1 MSLHILLA
9 VAVPG
14 LACCEK
20 AHWSTWSPLLQSSA
34 LGSSPATAGGE
45 WQCREHSLCKRKYH
59 FRLTSCLTG
68 SDSTKLVYLYL
79 IQYKQSSWIL
89 TSQTGGQSYSDTS
102 PYEVSECSLG
112 IFIPEY
118 CAGFG
123 RLAFL
128 QRRNCGPPW
137 SQCWSAGCAPWDVV
151 GLPAR
156 VRRQS
161 EDLRRHN

>member
-1 MSLHILLA
+1 MTPHLTA
-9 VAVPG
+9 PG
-14 LACCEK
+14 CAEK
-20 AHWSTWSPLLQSSA
+20 TKPKSKIAATPPSELSRSYSPSESTTFKLRQR
-34 LGSSPATAGGE
+34 GSITV
-45 WQCREHSLCKRKYH
+45 W
-59 FRLTSCLTG
+59 LTFCLTG
-68 SDSTKLVYLYL
+68 LDSTKLVNLYL
-79 IQYKQSSWIL
+79 IQHKQSNRIL